1 MTEIERTEEMWRSI
15 ASRSSITRHLGR
27 KLHSFQNPPSTSQVL
42 HNTLNSSSCTSFF
55 TNPRRLPHQNQRF
68 FSHSSISEFET
79 EAHDATSFSEE
90 LELESGGGFSDETHD
105 VSSSQELGLTPDFD
119 GVYENNGAYMSSF
132 SSIDQELDGV
142 NEGSVSGIDV
152 GKLEVVLSLLQSS
165 VDESLESKLDSMD
178 LGLNEEFVVRV
189 LQTPLV
195 HGEYLIRFFKWALDK
210 KVFSVTSS
218 VLGSLANAICN
229 NPKRKDAYALW
240 DLVKEIYEKE
250 KGVVDAETLNQLI
263 SAFAKMGK
271 GKAAFEVFGKFE
283 ELGCVPNPDTYYLTI
298 EALCKRSFYDWAM
311 SVCQKMLGEGM
322 LPESEKVGKIIS
334 LFCKGRREKEAHTVY
349 LTAKEKNK
357 CPSHGA
363 VSFLI
368 SCLAKED
375 ETVDLAQE
383 MLVDFS
389 GQVRINAISPFSW
402 VVQGLCRKK
411 DTEGAKSLLLEMIE
425 KGPPPGNAVFNS
437 VINCLSKSRDL
448 EDAKEMLKLMESRGL
463 KPDVYSYNV
472 IMSGY
477 AKGGSMEQACKLLSE
492 AKQKHQKLCPVT
504 FHTLIRGYCKLREF
518 DKALKLL
525 SEMKDYGVEANVDEY
540 NKLIQTLC
548 LKALDWETSEKL
560 LEEMKV
566 KGLHLPRITQ
576 GLIRAVKELEQE
588 AVTS

>member
-1 MTEIERTEEMWRSI
+1 MWRSI
-15 ASRSSITRHLGR
+15 ASRSCITRHLGR

-55 TNPRRLPHQNQRF
+55 TNPRRLLHQNQRF
-68 FSHSSISEFET
+68 FSHSSMSEFET
-79 EAHDATSFSEE
+79 EAHDATSSSEE
-90 LELESGGGFSDETHD
+90 LELESGGGFSDETHI
-105 VSSSQELGLTPDFD
+105 
-119 GVYENNGAYMSSF
+119 
-132 SSIDQELDGV
+132 SIDQELDGV
-142 NEGSVSGIDV
+142 NEGPVSGIDV

-165 VDESLESKLDSMD
+165 VDESLESRLDSMD

-195 HGEYLIRFFKWALDK
+195 HGEHLIRFFKWALDK
-210 KVFSVTSS
+210 KEFSVTSS
-218 VLGSLANAICN
+218 VLGSLASAICN

-240 DLVKEIYEKE
+240 DLVKGIYEKE

-271 GKAAFEVFGKFE
+271 RKAAFEVFGKFE
-283 ELGCVPNPDTYYLTI
+283 ELGCVPNADTYYLTI
-298 EALCKRSFYDWAM
+298 EALCKRSFYEWAM
-311 SVCQKMLGEGM
+311 LACQKMLDEGM

-334 LFCKGRREKEAHTVY
+334 LFCKE
-349 LTAKEKNK
+349 
-357 CPSHGA
+357 
-363 VSFLI
+363 
-368 SCLAKED
+368 
-375 ETVDLAQE
+375 
-383 MLVDFS
+383 
-389 GQVRINAISPFSW
+389 
-402 VVQGLCRKK
+402 KK
-411 DTEGAKSLLLEMIE
+411 DNEGAKSLLLEMIE
-425 KGPPPGNAVFNS
+425 KGPPPGNAIFNS

-463 KPDVYSYNV
+463 KPDVDSYNV

-477 AKGGSMEQACKLLSE
+477 AKGGSMEQACKLLWE

-504 FHTLIRGYCKLREF
+504 FHTLIRGYCKLGEF
-518 DKALKLL
+518 DEALKLL
-525 SEMKDYGVEANVDEY
+525 SEVKDYGVEANVDEY

-566 KGLHLPRITQ
+566 KGLHLPGITR